1 MCYNR
6 DDISTGIIRMG
17 KVILVCSGSG
27 GAGKTTFAVNL
38 SVALAAKGKRVLLFD
53 INVGRR
59 NADIYLGMED
69 RILFDLG
76 DVMSGLCSIDKAI
89 IPYDLCEGLYILAC
103 PQYREIE
110 GFGPG
115 HVRALTDVLKRRFD
129 YVITDCPVSIGG
141 TLRTFSAG
149 ADAALI
155 LTVQDHASVR
165 NADALS
171 EKLACLGV
179 EKRFFAINRIDRQY
193 SGSESIPSVNYIA
206 RTITVPLVGMVTE
219 DPSINI
225 ANNTGFPVAM
235 DPSCDMAR
243 RFSAM
248 ADRLTV

>member
-1 MCYNR
+1 M
-6 DDISTGIIRMG
+6 
-17 KVILVCSGSG
+17 
-27 GAGKTTFAVNL
+27 
-38 SVALAAKGKRVLLFD
+38 LLFD

-76 DVMSGLCSIDKAI
+76 DVMSGLCSLDKAI
-89 IPYDLCEGLYILAC
+89 IPYDLCEGLFILAC

-115 HVRALTDVLKRRFD
+115 HVKALADVLKKKFD
-129 YVITDCPVSIGG
+129 CIITDCPVSLGG
-141 TLRTFSAG
+141 VLRTFSSG

-155 LTVQDHASVR
+155 LTVPDHASVR

-171 EKLACLGV
+171 EKLSSLGI
-179 EKRFFAINRIDRQY
+179 EKRFFAINRIDKQY
-193 SGSESIPSVNYIA
+193 SGTEIIPSVNYIA
-206 RTITVPLVGMVTE
+206 RTLSIPLIGMVSE
-219 DPSINI
+219 EPSINI
-225 ANNTGFPVAM
+225 ANNSGYPLAM

-248 ADRLTV
+248 AERLTV

>member
-1 MCYNR
+1 
-6 DDISTGIIRMG
+6 MG

-38 SVALAAKGKRVLLFD
+38 SVALAKKGQRVLLFD

-59 NADIYLGMED
+59 NADIYMGMED

-76 DVMSGLCSIDKAI
+76 DVMSGLCSLDKAI
-89 IPYDLCEGLYILAC
+89 IPYDLCEGLYILSC

-115 HVRALTDVLKRRFD
+115 HVKALSEALKKRFD
-129 YVITDCPVSIGG
+129 HIITDCPVSLGG

-155 LTVQDHASVR
+155 LTVPDHASVR

-171 EKLACLGV
+171 EKLAFLGV
-179 EKRFFAINRIDRQY
+179 EKRFFAINRIDKQY
-193 SGSESIPSVNYIA
+193 SGSETIPGVNHIA
-206 RTITVPLVGMVTE
+206 KTLPIPLIGMVSE
-219 DPSINI
+219 DPSIHL
-225 ANNTGFPVAM
+225 ANNSGYPVAM
-235 DPSCDMAR
+235 DASCDMAR

-248 ADRLTV
+248 ADRLIF

>member
-1 MCYNR
+1 
-6 DDISTGIIRMG
+6 MG

-38 SVALAAKGKRVLLFD
+38 SVALAKKGQRVLLFD

-76 DVMSGLCSIDKAI
+76 DVMSGLCSLDKAI
-89 IPYDLCEGLYILAC
+89 IPYDLCEGLFILAC

-115 HVRALTDVLKRRFD
+115 HVKALADFLKNRFD
-129 YVITDCPVSIGG
+129 YVITDCPVSLGG
-141 TLRTFSAG
+141 VLRTFSSG

-155 LTVQDHASVR
+155 LTVPDHASVR

-171 EKLACLGV
+171 EKLSSLGI
-179 EKRFFAINRIDRQY
+179 EKRFFAINRIDKQY
-193 SGSESIPSVNYIA
+193 SGTEIIPSVNYIA
-206 RTITVPLVGMVTE
+206 RTLSIPLIGMVSE
-219 DPSINI
+219 EPSINI
-225 ANNTGFPVAM
+225 ANNSGYPLAM

-248 ADRLTV
+248 AERLTV